1 VLTRWSLGGGALGG
15 AVVAAAFLAL
25 RPAAAEPLSDAE
37 KIERLEKQSELLQK
51 QLDRQNE
58 LIRQLQ
64 QAVSRAGKK
73 TEKETEV
80 AKRSQPPVNRKKEE
94 TELAKRPE
102 PSVISTEAARHSPPP
117 TNAEI
122 LRGNEPAVPIT
133 LPQYAGIKFTFW
145 GWLEAATIFRNHN
158 QVNDMLTV
166 FNAIPYPNS
175 PLYNEHEFHG
185 SARQSQFSLLAE
197 GNIDPAQKLTGYL
210 QFDFLA
216 VGLESNYLVT
226 NDWPFRL
233 RHAYI
238 TYDNDNWGFHLL
250 AGQEWSMM
258 MPNEVGIVPR
268 KELIPLTINANYLV
282 GYQFTDNWQVRLVK
296 DFDKKVWLGVS
307 LENPAT
313 NLAPGIPDTVNGL
326 AINVTN
332 TGTGGF
338 LNGVPVTP
346 SVAPDI
352 IEKVAWDPDWG
363 HVEALAIQRFFVSNT
378 VCVIAAP
385 TGCIVGTT
393 SDKTSFGAGVGG
405 NILVRVIPNYLEL
418 MGGVMYGRGIG
429 RYGAGSLPDVTI
441 GPYGS
446 LVPLTAFH
454 AWAGIQV
461 YPWDGLTLYAYGGI
475 EQNNASY
482 FGTFG
487 YGNPGYDNSG
497 CMTPTAESF
506 ATGTSATCVADN
518 KRLFDVKAGF
528 WQNLYNGP

>member
-1 VLTRWSLGGGALGG
+1 MGTRRRPSWRRGPSQRSLAGRKRGA
-15 AVVAAAFLAL
+15 
-25 RPAAAEPLSDAE
+25 R
-37 KIERLEKQSELLQK
+37 
-51 QLDRQNE
+51 
-58 LIRQLQ
+58 
-64 QAVSRAGKK
+64 
-73 TEKETEV
+73 
-80 AKRSQPPVNRKKEE
+80 
-94 TELAKRPE
+94 
-102 PSVISTEAARHSPPP
+102 P

-122 LRGNEPAVPIT
+122 LRGNAPALPIT
-133 LPQYAGIKFTFW
+133 LPQYAGVKFTFW

-197 GNIDPAQKLTGYL
+197 GNIDPAQKLSAYL

-332 TGTGGF
+332 TG
-338 LNGVPVTP
+338 
-346 SVAPDI
+346 
-352 IEKVAWDPDWG
+352 
-363 HVEALAIQRFFVSNT
+363 
-378 VCVIAAP
+378 
-385 TGCIVGTT
+385 VGT
-393 SDKTSFGAGVGG
+393 KEK
-405 NILVRVIPNYLEL
+405 RV
-418 MGGVMYGRGIG
+418 
-429 RYGAGSLPDVTI
+429 T
-441 GPYGS
+441 
-446 LVPLTAFH
+446 
-454 AWAGIQV
+454 
-461 YPWDGLTLYAYGGI
+461 
-475 EQNNASY
+475 
-482 FGTFG
+482 
-487 YGNPGYDNSG
+487 
-497 CMTPTAESF
+497 
-506 ATGTSATCVADN
+506 
-518 KRLFDVKAGF
+518 
-528 WQNLYNGP
+528 

>member
-1 VLTRWSLGGGALGG
+1 
-15 AVVAAAFLAL
+15 
-25 RPAAAEPLSDAE
+25 
-37 KIERLEKQSELLQK
+37 LQK

-64 QAVSRAGKK
+64 QEVSRARNAPGK
-73 TEKETEV
+73 KETEV
-80 AKRSQPPVNRKKEE
+80 AKRSQLPVNKKEE
-94 TELAKRPE
+94 TELATRSE
-102 PSVISTEAARHSPPP
+102 PSANNKQEAPPSPPP

-122 LRGNEPAVPIT
+122 LRGTQPAVPIT
-133 LPQYAGIKFTFW
+133 LPQFGGVKFTLW
-145 GWLEAATIFRNHN
+145 GWLEVATIFRNHN

-197 GNIDPAQKLTGYL
+197 GNIDPTQKLTAYL

-216 VGLESNYLVT
+216 IGLESNYLVT

-296 DFDKKVWLGVS
+296 DFDKKVWLGLS
-307 LENPAT
+307 IENPAT

-326 AINVTN
+326 AVNVTN

-338 LNGVPVTP
+338 LNDVPVTP
-346 SVAPDI
+346 SVAPDL
-352 IEKVAWDPDWG
+352 IEKIAWDP
-363 HVEALAIQRFFVSNT
+363 T
-378 VCVIAAP
+378 
-385 TGCIVGTT
+385 
-393 SDKTSFGAGVGG
+393 
-405 NILVRVIPNYLEL
+405 
-418 MGGVMYGRGIG
+418 GVMWRRS
-429 RYGAGSLPDVTI
+429 RY
-441 GPYGS
+441 
-446 LVPLTAFH
+446 
-454 AWAGIQV
+454 
-461 YPWDGLTLYAYGGI
+461 
-475 EQNNASY
+475 NAS
-482 FGTFG
+482 
-487 YGNPGYDNSG
+487 S
-497 CMTPTAESF
+497 
-506 ATGTSATCVADN
+506 
-518 KRLFDVKAGF
+518 
-528 WQNLYNGP
+528 